1 MADGN
6 PAMLP
11 RISRRLAEQ
20 FRNRA
25 FRIALSP
32 PYLQDDPPPYGQ
44 DIRK

>member
-11 RISRRLAEQ
+11 RIAEQ

-32 PYLQDDPPPYGQ
+32 PYLQDHPPPYVQ
-44 DIRK
+44 DIGR